1 MRNTTKKIS
10 EETTDLDK
18 NLTVDGSDI
27 ETSSKYN
34 GNSLETPEVSGEPI
48 EIYNNNAE
56 TDTLKAMFYAARE
69 CAANAGADGYNFLVD
84 YLATETENGDK
95 YPFTGFF
102 ISDGEKDGV
111 DYAVYKLGAEI
122 YYRPLKELYQICQ
135 DVI

>member
-34 GNSLETPEVSGEPI
+34 GNSLETPKVSGEPI

-56 TDTLKAMFYAARE
+56 TEAAFCNAERVTLVGSTIPAAIMSTHSSV
-69 CAANAGADGYNFLVD
+69 AAL
-84 YLATETENGDK
+84 
-95 YPFTGFF
+95 
-102 ISDGEKDGV
+102 
-111 DYAVYKLGAEI
+111 
-122 YYRPLKELYQICQ
+122 
-135 DVI
+135 

>member
-34 GNSLETPEVSGEPI
+34 GNSLETPKVSGEPI

-56 TDTLKAMFYAARE
+56 TDTLKAMFYTARE
-69 CAANAGADGYNFLVD
+69 CAANAGSDGHNFLVD
-84 YLATETENGDK
+84 YLDKETETTWLCRKCGYLHKGKSVPEQCPNCFHTQG
-95 YPFTGFF
+95 YF
-102 ISDGEKDGV
+102 
-111 DYAVYKLGAEI
+111 
-122 YYRPLKELYQICQ
+122 
-135 DVI
+135 